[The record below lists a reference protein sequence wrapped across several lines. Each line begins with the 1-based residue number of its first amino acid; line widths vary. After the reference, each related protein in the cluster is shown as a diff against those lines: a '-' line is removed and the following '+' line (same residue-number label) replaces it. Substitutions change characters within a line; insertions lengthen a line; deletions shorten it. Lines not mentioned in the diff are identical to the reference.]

1 MCLHR
6 LEAVSY
12 THLDVYKRQHDGGAV
27 NVVGTDEMDFAWFSF
42 ILLHSLE
49 TDPDIGLNVF
59 HDMSDMKRGIGVW
72 QCSSDKQLS

>member
-1 MCLHR
+1 M
-6 LEAVSY
+6 
-12 THLDVYKRQHDGGAV
+12 

-59 HDMSDMKRGIGVW
+59 HDMSDMERGIGVW